1 MWITDATVLSLD
13 MYLTGGVSA
22 SGKWLDQALQKG
34 YNGTQAGS
42 SANTSSLTATTGA
55 WKRVTYQ
62 WTVPET
68 ATLSG
73 MQIGIR
79 SYGAGLST
87 FYLDDISLYEVE
99 SQFKGATLTLGDK
112 LHMNYYTALLDS
124 DATDKAMQVKFTYT
138 DRDGAVTKWVPIA
151 EAQEAG
157 DYTVFTLTDLVAAYM
172 ATDIHAE
179 LGYGTENAFTVMTS
193 LDYSVQDYA
202 QALIDGSS
210 YDAKVK
216 TAAKAL
222 LNYGAATQTY
232 FGYQTE
238 TLADSVLAEADKL
251 TDINTALGQ
260 IDNINQYKA
269 TTTNRLSS
277 FVGYTLLLTD
287 GVGIRL
293 YFTEQVTVTVDGE
306 AVNVVDD
313 PDSDRYYAEISGVRA
328 ADLDLAHTVV
338 VNGTMTIQN
347 LSALTPARTVARSSS
362 STQNFRRLSAAL
374 ILYAQSV
381 NAL

>member
-1 MWITDATVLSLD
+1 M
-13 MYLTGGVSA
+13 
-22 SGKWLDQALQKG
+22 
-34 YNGTQAGS
+34 
-42 SANTSSLTATTGA
+42 
-55 WKRVTYQ
+55 
-62 WTVPET
+62 
-68 ATLSG
+68 
-73 MQIGIR
+73 
-79 SYGAGLST
+79 
-87 FYLDDISLYEVE
+87 
-99 SQFKGATLTLGDK
+99 
-112 LHMNYYTALLDS
+112 
-124 DATDKAMQVKFTYT
+124 
-138 DRDGAVTKWVPIA
+138 
-151 EAQEAG
+151 
-157 DYTVFTLTDLVAAYM
+157 
-172 ATDIHAE
+172 
-179 LGYGTENAFTVMTS
+179 
-193 LDYSVQDYA
+193 
-202 QALIDGSS
+202 
-210 YDAKVK
+210 
-216 TAAKAL
+216 
-222 LNYGAATQTY
+222 
-232 FGYQTE
+232 
-238 TLADSVLAEADKL
+238 LAEADKL